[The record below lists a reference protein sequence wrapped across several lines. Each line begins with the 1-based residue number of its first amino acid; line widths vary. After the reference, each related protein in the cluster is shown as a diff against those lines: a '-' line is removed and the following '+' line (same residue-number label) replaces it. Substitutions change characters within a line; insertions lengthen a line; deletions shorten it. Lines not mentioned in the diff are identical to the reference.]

1 MNAKNRKRL
10 VQALPAILIA
20 ILLLGRRY
28 QPELGHLLS
37 MAYLFWDYVLT
48 LAIVLLLALAIIWRR
63 ARVPA
68 LLAAMIVCIDFIS
81 PTLQDW
87 HRNAGPVSGPT
98 LKVIT
103 FNWLSDGRDRSEI
116 FAWLK
121 EENPDVVAIQEM
133 NENEESVAT
142 TLFGIFPYHTKPIP
156 DVVILSKYP
165 VIKQASKTIDGN
177 SMVRAE
183 LNVQDRRLVVWNIH
197 PSSLK
202 ELTGLRARD
211 RYLAVVA
218 QYVRHETDSVLMMG
232 DFNSTRWD
240 PAFREIVAAGQL
252 HEQPELLAHPT
263 RMAVRKGLPFFGS
276 PIDHILAD
284 TGSVLSECR
293 TGPNLGSDHKPLICN
308 LTLNK

>member
-48 LAIVLLLALAIIWRR
+48 LAIILLLVLAIIWRR

-68 LLAAMIVCIDFIS
+68 LLAALIVCIDFIS

-87 HRNAGPVSGPT
+87 HRNAGPTSGPT

-121 EENPDVVAIQEM
+121 EENPDVVAVQEIG
-133 NENEESVAT
+133 EYEKGVTT
-142 TLFGIFPYHTKPIP
+142 TLYGLFPFHTKPVP
-156 DVVILSKYP
+156 DVMILSKYP
-165 VIKQASKTIDGN
+165 IIKQASKTLDLN

-197 PSSLK
+197 PSTLK
-202 ELTGLRARD
+202 ELAELKARD
-211 RYLAVVA
+211 HYLADVA
-218 QYVRHETDSVLMMG
+218 QYVRQETDTVLVMG
-232 DFNSTRWD
+232 DFNATRWD
-240 PAFREIVAAGQL
+240 PGFRGIVAAGPL
-252 HEQPELLAHPT
+252 HEQPELIEQPT
-263 RMAVRKGLPFFGS
+263 RMAVRKGVPFFGS
-276 PIDHILAD
+276 PIDHILSSA
-284 TGSVLSECR
+284 GSVLSNCH